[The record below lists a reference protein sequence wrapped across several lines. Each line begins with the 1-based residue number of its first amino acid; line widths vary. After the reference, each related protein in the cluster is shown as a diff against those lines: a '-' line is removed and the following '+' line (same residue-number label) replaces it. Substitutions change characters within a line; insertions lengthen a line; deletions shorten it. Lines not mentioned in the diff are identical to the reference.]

1 MYKVIEFF
9 LVMMLAT
16 AGATN
21 PGVHLTDD
29 KPNADVARTQVLL
42 TQARNALGGE
52 AKLKAVQSLAASG
65 KFRRILGA
73 QAPEM
78 SGEFE
83 LEFLLPD
90 KFKRTENIVMMGGAA
105 EIRRTEG
112 FNGEQMF
119 FDSSSSGGGMIMM
132 RRPGGD
138 DPKAQA
144 AQLRALKAEV
154 TRTLVA
160 WLLTAP
166 EAYQIQ
172 FTYAG
177 EADAPEGKADI
188 IDAKNADGFAARL
201 FLDKKTHQPL
211 MLSYRTIVPRMVMRT
226 VEGASREE
234 GEKRAKELEKQA
246 QDEAAR
252 AQQNAQESE
261 VQIFYSDYRTVEGV
275 LLPHKVSRSV
285 NGEVSEE
292 WEITKFKINPPL
304 KAEKF
309 KK

>member
-1 MYKVIEFF
+1 MHKVIEFF
-9 LVMMLAT
+9 LVIVFA
-16 AGATN
+16 AIGATY
-21 PGVHLTDD
+21 PGVCLTDD
-29 KPNADVARTQVLL
+29 KPNIDTSRAQELL
-42 TQARNALGGE
+42 TQARQALGGE
-52 AKLKAVQSLAASG
+52 AKIKAVQSLAASG

-73 QAPEM
+73 QMPEM

-105 EIRRTEG
+105 EIRRIEG

-119 FDSSSSGGGMIMM
+119 QDSSSSGGGMVVM

-144 AQLRALKAEV
+144 AQLRSMKADV
-154 TRTLVA
+154 TRNLLA

-166 EAYQIQ
+166 EASQIQ

-177 EADAPEGKADI
+177 EADAPEGKADV
-188 IDAKNADGFAARL
+188 IDAKGMDGFAARI
-201 FLDKKTHQPL
+201 FLDKQTHQPL
-211 MLSYRTIVPRMVMRT
+211 MLSYRSVVPKMVMRT
-226 VEGASREE
+226 VQAGHPEE
-234 GEKRAKELEKQA
+234 GEKKAKELEKQA
-246 QDEAAR
+246 HDEVAK
-252 AQQNAQESE
+252 AQANAQESE
-261 VQIFYSDYRTVEGV
+261 VQIFYADYRTVDGV
-275 LLPHKVSRSV
+275 LLPHKISRSV

-292 WEITKFKINPPL
+292 WEITKFKINPPF
-304 KAEKF
+304 KADKF

>member
-1 MYKVIEFF
+1 MHKLIEFF
-9 LVMMLAT
+9 LVMVFAT
-16 AGATN
+16 TGTAY
-21 PGVHLTDD
+21 PSLTITERQ
-29 KPNADVARTQVLL
+29 ADAAHAQEVL

-52 AKLKAVQSLAASG
+52 AKIKAVQGVAAAG
-65 KFRRILGA
+65 KFRRVLGP

-83 LEFLLPD
+83 MEFLLPD
-90 KFKRTENIVMMGGAA
+90 KFKRTENMTMMGGAA
-105 EIRRTEG
+105 QVTRIEG

-119 FDSSSSGGGMIMM
+119 QDSSSSGGGMIMI

-144 AQLRALKAEV
+144 SQLRSIKAD
-154 TRTLVA
+154 VA
-160 WLLTAP
+160 RNLIAWFLSAP
-166 EAYQIQ
+166 EVYQIQ

-177 EADAPEGKADI
+177 EADSADGKADV
-188 IDAKNADGFAARL
+188 IDAKGADGFTARL

-211 MLSYRTIVPRMVMRT
+211 MLSYRAVVPKAVIRT
-226 VEGASREE
+226 MQATSREE
-234 GEKRAKELEKQA
+234 GEKHAKEMEKQGA
-246 QDEAAR
+246 EEMAR
-252 AQQNAQESE
+252 AQQAAQESE
-261 VQIFYSDYRTVEGV
+261 IQIFYSDYRAVDGV

-285 NGEVSEE
+285 NGEVAEE
-292 WEITKFKINPPL
+292 WEMTRFKLNPPL